1 MLDETS
7 AGQTICEAIAF
18 HRLLRLVTTD
28 GDRIEL
34 EPHCFGLGGDGPPL
48 LLGWS
53 TSPMKNRN
61 TSPVDWIFCGLH
73 QIRELEI
80 LDGSFKGPRRKYA
93 SVKKQI
99 RRVYCEI

>member
-1 MLDETS
+1 MLDEIS

-18 HRLLRLVTTD
+18 HRLLRLVTTE
-28 GDRIEL
+28 GGRIEL
-34 EPHCFGLGGDGPPL
+34 EPHCFGLGTDGRPL

-53 TSPMKNRN
+53 TSQTKNRN
-61 TSPVDWIFCGLH
+61 TSLVDWIFCGLH

-80 LDGSFKGPRRKYA
+80 LDGSFKGPRRKYS

-99 RRVYCEI
+99 RRVYL